1 MSPHNKPID
10 LDPEQ
15 IAAAAFL
22 LRLSARPLIL
32 AGRGVLESGAGDELI
47 RLAET
52 VGAPVLTTSLGRD
65 GFPHSHPL
73 AAGVVFGRPEAAPLL
88 AESDMVIALGTSFS
102 SATGELK
109 PDLPAQ
115 MIHVDIDPAQIDRVY
130 PVRNG
135 IVGDAKAALELIL
148 AEIENAVPLK
158 VLADARAAEAPARAS
173 KAREAAAGSD

>member
-1 MSPHNKPID
+1 LSPQSEPTH

-32 AGRGVLESGAGDELI
+32 AGRGVLEAGAGDVLI
-47 RLAET
+47 RLTEA
-52 VGAPVLTTSLGRD
+52 VGAPVMTTAGGTD
-65 GFPHSHPL
+65 AFPQGHNL
-73 AAGVVFGRPEAAPLL
+73 ASGVVFGRPEADALL
-88 AESDMVIALGTSFS
+88 AESDMVLAVGTSFS
-102 SATGELK
+102 SLTDERK

-135 IVGDAKAALELIL
+135 IVGDAKAALEKIL
-148 AEIENAVPLK
+148 VEIENTAPLK
-158 VLADARAAEAPARAS
+158 ALADARAAEAPARAAR
-173 KAREAAAGSD
+173 AREAASRRG

>member
-1 MSPHNKPID
+1 LSPQSDPIP

-32 AGRGVLESGAGDELI
+32 AGRGVLEAKAGDELI
-47 RLAET
+47 RLATT
-52 VGAPVLTTSLGRD
+52 VGAPVMTTTNGRD
-65 GFPHSHPL
+65 AFPESHPL
-73 AAGVVFGRPEAAPLL
+73 ASGAVFGRAEAKALL
-88 AESDMVIALGTSFS
+88 AESDMVIAVGASFS
-102 SATGELK
+102 SLGEPK

-135 IVGDAKAALELIL
+135 IVGDAKAALEQIL
-148 AEIENAVPLK
+148 VEIENAVPLK
-158 VLADARAAEAPARAS
+158 ALADARAAEAPVRAAR
-173 KAREAAAGSD
+173 AREAALRSD

>member
-1 MSPHNKPID
+1 MSLPNQPIN

-32 AGRGVLESGAGDELI
+32 AGRGVLEAEAGDELI

-52 VGAPVLTTSLGRD
+52 VGAPVLTTAGGRD
-65 GFPHSHPL
+65 AFPQSHPL
-73 AAGVVFGRPEAAPLL
+73 AAGVVFGRPEAASLL
-88 AESDMVIALGTSFS
+88 VESDMVIAVGTSFS
-102 SATGELK
+102 SLTDERK

-115 MIHVDIDPAQIDRVY
+115 MIHVDIDPAPIGRVY

-135 IVGDAKAALELIL
+135 IVGDAKVALERIL
-148 AEIENAVPLK
+148 AELDNAAPLK
-158 VLADARAAEAPARAS
+158 ALADARAAEAPARAAR
-173 KAREAAAGSD
+173 AREAAPGSG

>member
-1 MSPHNKPID
+1 LSRQSEPTH

-32 AGRGVLESGAGDELI
+32 AGRGVLEAGACDVLI

-52 VGAPVLTTSLGRD
+52 VGAPVMTTAGGND
-65 GFPHSHPL
+65 AFPPGHGL
-73 AAGVVFGRPEAAPLL
+73 ASGVVFGRSEAAALL
-88 AESDMVIALGTSFS
+88 AESDMVLVVGTGFNSL
-102 SATGELK
+102 TGERK

-115 MIHVDIDPAQIDRVY
+115 MIHVDIDPAQIDRFY

-135 IVGDAKAALELIL
+135 IVGDAKTALEQIL
-148 AEIENAVPLK
+148 VEFENAAPLK
-158 VLADARAAEAPARAS
+158 ALADARAAEAPARAAR
-173 KAREAAAGSD
+173 AREAASGRG

>member
-1 MSPHNKPID
+1 LSLPHEPIN

-32 AGRGVLESGAGDELI
+32 AGRGVLEAGAGEELI

-52 VGAPVLTTSLGRD
+52 IGAPVLTTSRGRD
-65 GFPHSHPL
+65 AFPQSHPL
-73 AAGVVFGRPEAAPLL
+73 AAGVVFGRPEAVPLL
-88 AESDMVIALGTSFS
+88 RESDMVIAVGTSFAS
-102 SATGELK
+102 LTGERK

-148 AEIENAVPLK
+148 VEIEKAAPLRA
-158 VLADARAAEAPARAS
+158 LADARAAEAPARAS
-173 KAREAAAGSD
+173 RAREAAPRSD

>member
-1 MSPHNKPID
+1 MSLPNQPIN

-32 AGRGVLESGAGDELI
+32 AGRGAIEAAAGDELI

-52 VGAPVLTTSLGRD
+52 VGAPVVTTAGGKD
-65 GFPHSHPL
+65 AFPESHPL
-73 AAGVVFGRPEAAPLL
+73 AAGVVFGRPEAAALL
-88 AESDMVIALGTSFS
+88 AESDMVIAVGTGFS
-102 SATGELK
+102 SLTGPRK

-115 MIHVDIDPAQIDRVY
+115 MIHVDIDPAQIDKVY

-135 IVGDAKAALELIL
+135 IMGDAKAALELIL
-148 AEIENAVPLK
+148 AEIENAAPLK
-158 VLADARAAEAPARAS
+158 ALADARAREAPARAAR
-173 KAREAAAGSD
+173 ARESVPRSG